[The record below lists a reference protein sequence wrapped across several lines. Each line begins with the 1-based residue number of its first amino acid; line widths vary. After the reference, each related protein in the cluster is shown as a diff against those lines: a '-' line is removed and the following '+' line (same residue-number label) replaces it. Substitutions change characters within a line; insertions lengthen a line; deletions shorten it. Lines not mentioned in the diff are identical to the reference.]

1 MKKLIF
7 AAMAAIFM
15 APALSSA
22 AVLDFTTGTAGAGGT
37 IVDTGTGDVQGM
49 DIFIDTLVATE
60 TSADGVYNV
69 DGALACATGGGGS
82 CAALSFDTAAG
93 TFTIVGSVPGLVGPT
108 TLLSGTIDSF
118 TFNTTPGGLATFFAT
133 GTDTKAEGLL
143 EPGDRPSHRLQL
155 RRVQHRCLARSMRR
169 GSHLLPGHQRRLP
182 EQLGLRRRGGS
193 RAHDT
198 GPPRRR
204 LARPGARPQADLTS
218 SDLDSERVPDARRA
232 GCTARRAF
240 CSFGVD
246 APGTPAR
253 ESAPKITELVGKPN
267 RLPH

>member
-143 EPGDRPSHRLQL
+143 TSLGIDPATVFSFAGFSIGALPVPCGEGRTCYQATSADFLNNSGFGGEAVPEPTTLVLLGGGLL
-155 RRVQHRCLARSMRR
+155 GLAR
-169 GSHLLPGHQRRLP
+169 
-182 EQLGLRRRGGS
+182 
-193 RAHDT
+193 
-198 GPPRRR
+198 
-204 LARPGARPQADLTS
+204 ARKRT
-218 SDLDSERVPDARRA
+218 
-232 GCTARRAF
+232 
-240 CSFGVD
+240 
-246 APGTPAR
+246 
-253 ESAPKITELVGKPN
+253 
-267 RLPH
+267 

>member
-22 AVLDFTTGTAGAGGT
+22 AVLDFTTGKAGAGGT
-37 IVDTGTGDVQGM
+37 IVDTGTGDVLGM

-69 DGALACATGGGGS
+69 DGALVCATGS

-93 TFTIVGSVPGLVGPT
+93 TFSIVGSVPGLVGPT

-118 TFNTTPGGLATFFAT
+118 TFTTTPAGLATFYAT

-143 EPGDRPSHRLQL
+143 S
-155 RRVQHRCLARSMRR
+155 S
-169 GSHLLPGHQRRLP
+169 
-182 EQLGLRRRGGS
+182 LGI
-193 RAHDT
+193 
-198 GPPRRR
+198 
-204 LARPGARPQADLTS
+204 
-218 SDLDSERVPDARRA
+218 
-232 GCTARRAF
+232 
-240 CSFGVD
+240 
-246 APGTPAR
+246 APGTVFDFAGFNIGFSPVPCGAGRTCYTATSADFLNNSGVGGEAVPEPTTLVLLGGGLLGLVRAR
-253 ESAPKITELVGKPN
+253 RRSA
-267 RLPH
+267 